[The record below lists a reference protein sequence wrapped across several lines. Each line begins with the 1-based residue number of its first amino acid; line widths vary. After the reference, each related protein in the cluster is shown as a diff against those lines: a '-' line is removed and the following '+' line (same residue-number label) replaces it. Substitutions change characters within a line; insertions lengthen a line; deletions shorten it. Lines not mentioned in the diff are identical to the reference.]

1 MRLIALLLYGY
12 CSGMGPDSRVL
23 VRKSRKQ
30 AQQYKRLYNVWIF
43 LLSSLDVQ
51 DLGFLFSHL
60 DDFCEEE
67 NAVFIQEN
75 LENVI

>member
-1 MRLIALLLYGY
+1 MALLLYGY

-30 AQQYKRLYNVWIF
+30 AQQYKRLYNVWSF

-51 DLGFLFSHL
+51 DFGFLFSRL
-60 DDFCEEE
+60 DDFFEEV

>member
-1 MRLIALLLYGY
+1 MRLMALLLYGY

-30 AQQYKRLYNVWIF
+30 AQQYKRLYNVWSF

-51 DLGFLFSHL
+51 DLGFLFSRL
-60 DDFCEEE
+60 DDFCEEV

-75 LENVI
+75 LEKVI

>member
-30 AQQYKRLYNVWIF
+30 AQQYKRLYNVWSF

>member
-1 MRLIALLLYGY
+1 MRLMALLLYGY

-30 AQQYKRLYNVWIF
+30 AQQYKRLYNVWSF

-51 DLGFLFSHL
+51 DFGFLFSRL
-60 DDFCEEE
+60 DDFCEEV

-75 LENVI
+75 LEKVN

>member
-1 MRLIALLLYGY
+1 MRLMALLLYGY

-51 DLGFLFSHL
+51 DLAFLFSCL
-60 DDFCEEE
+60 DLFCEEL

-75 LENVI
+75 LEKVI

>member
-30 AQQYKRLYNVWIF
+30 AQQYKRLYNVWSF

-51 DLGFLFSHL
+51 DLGLLFSHL

>member
-1 MRLIALLLYGY
+1 MRLMALLLYGY

-30 AQQYKRLYNVWIF
+30 AQQYKRLYN
-43 LLSSLDVQ
+43 LSSLDVQ
-51 DLGFLFSHL
+51 DLGFLFSRL
-60 DDFCEEE
+60 DDFCEEV

-75 LENVI
+75 LEKVI